1 MGYRNKLLGT
11 IMDWPSFVLSLVLGF
26 IFLLLFFYFLLYS
39 RPSLFPPGPPSL
51 PLLGAYPFLS
61 GNGAEKYFGPEVCS
75 FGPVT
80 GLYAGSYPTIVL
92 NDWPLAK
99 SLFAKE
105 EFCGRLN
112 NFTTNWA
119 RCMGG
124 ESLGIVMTDGKRWT
138 SQRSF
143 AVKHLRNF
151 GFGKKDLEVVIER
164 EASSLVE
171 HILANNGNEM
181 RMEMFTF
188 AVPVLNVLWDM
199 VAGHAFK
206 REDKELRKILDLM
219 NFVFSSKVFAIAMMA
234 PWVRFIF
241 PSFTGYNKRLEA
253 LRSMQDV
260 VHQEMKEHLK
270 DIDYDSPRDLID
282 SYLIEMKTSG
292 DPEFRGDQLTMMG
305 MDLMGAGAD
314 TTSTTLLWTVIYL
327 VLNPEVQE
335 SCYQEIN
342 EHLGAATVSLT
353 DMSKLQFCQATI
365 AEIQRVSVVAISG
378 IQHRVT
384 KTTTLPTGHVVP
396 EGSIA
401 MTNIKKFLSDPELW
415 DQPEQFNPERFLDQ
429 EGKFVKPELFIFFV
443 ALVQRIRFSVV
454 VGKEPNPEN
463 YSIGITRV
471 PDSYTV
477 QIDART

>member
-1 MGYRNKLLGT
+1 MGSSTPLGR
-11 IMDWPSFVLSLVLGF
+11 IMDWPSFVLSLFLGF
-26 IFLLLFFYFLLYS
+26 IFLLSFFYFLLYS

-51 PLLGAYPFLS
+51 PLIGTYPFLS
-61 GNGAEKYFGPEVCS
+61 GNGPEKYFGPEVCS

-92 NDWPLAK
+92 N
-99 SLFAKE
+99 
-105 EFCGRLN
+105 

-119 RCMGG
+119 RTMGG

-138 SQRSF
+138 SQRNF

-164 EASSLVE
+164 EASNLVE

-181 RMEMFTF
+181 KMEMFTF

-241 PSFTGYNKRLEA
+241 PNLTGYNKRLEA

-305 MDLMGAGAD
+305 MNLMGAGAD